1 MSLLLYSKIPGTQVK
16 RDANLS
22 NATVQCDPTLL
33 FPQGATQGG
42 VPLNKE
48 NLAGKI
54 AVDPVFVLDQTLIQN
69 NIGCETARKS
79 IVESSSNFFEAISK

>member
-22 NATVQCDPTLL
+22 NATVQCDPKLL
-33 FPQGATQGG
+33 FPRGALQGG

-54 AVDPVFVLDQTLIQN
+54 AV
-69 NIGCETARKS
+69 
-79 IVESSSNFFEAISK
+79 